1 MGMTTVEMGFGPCCP
16 HGVGPVQCL
25 YASTEL

>member
-1 MGMTTVEMGFGPCCP
+1 MGMTTVEMVIGPCCP
-16 HGVGPVQCL
+16 QGVGPVQCL